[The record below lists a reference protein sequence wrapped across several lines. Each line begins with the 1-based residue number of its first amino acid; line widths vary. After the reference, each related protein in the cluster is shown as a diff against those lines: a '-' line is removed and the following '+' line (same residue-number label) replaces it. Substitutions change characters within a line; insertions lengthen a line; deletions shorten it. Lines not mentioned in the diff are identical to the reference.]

1 MTQYHGKSTA
11 FKLDDT
17 GGTLRDISAYC
28 DEVSIK
34 RENSTAETTTFGDT
48 SRDYLGG
55 LMDATI
61 SVSGKWD
68 DAATTGVDVVVG
80 QDLNAVAT
88 RSIEYGPSGTTT
100 GRVKY
105 TGECIITSFEITGNF
120 DDVVT
125 FSMEL
130 QTTGGVTRT
139 TW

>member
-1 MTQYHGKSTA
+1 MTQYHGKSTV
-11 FKLDDT
+11 FKMDDT

-34 RENSTAETTTFGDT
+34 RENSTAETTTFGD
-48 SRDYLGG
+48 SARDYLGG

-80 QDLNAVAT
+80 ADLNAVAT

-100 GRVKY
+100 GRIKY
-105 TGECIITSFEITGNF
+105 TAEVIITSFEITGNF

-130 QTTGGVTRT
+130 QTTGGITRT